1 MKVIK
6 DLDIATIEAMHDE
19 LFSLGKIKI
28 GDNMHK
34 NYRDLIKRMYES
46 ELYEENKNI
55 KNKNI
60 LEDANDLIFVNT
72 REKEYGEFSESMAK
86 SARIASELTNKDITT
101 EDFFKCMIALKLA
114 RLAYNT
120 KYDTILDGIGY
131 LAGLEDYLKDK
142 RNNKNNIKS
151 NNHMLDALRYSF
163 NITQEEIKNKK
174 DE

>member
-55 KNKNI
+55 NHRVY
-60 LEDANDLIFVNT
+60 F
-72 REKEYGEFSESMAK
+72 
-86 SARIASELTNKDITT
+86 
-101 EDFFKCMIALKLA
+101 
-114 RLAYNT
+114 
-120 KYDTILDGIGY
+120 Y
-131 LAGLEDYLKDK
+131 LCSRA
-142 RNNKNNIKS
+142 IS
-151 NNHMLDALRYSF
+151 H
-163 NITQEEIKNKK
+163 
-174 DE
+174 